1 MVERRKMWELTTWD
15 KKFNGIDRS
24 MQPDIIKYHYYLAN
38 ELSELESPNGDVRI
52 LYTTDRVAYASS
64 SVVEENISEGEV
76 VAIPWGGNVSIKY
89 YKGRFIT
96 ADNRIATSNDTSRLS
111 NKFLYYWMLSQKDVI
126 GSFYRGAGIKHPAM
140 KSVLSME
147 IPLPSL
153 PEQDR
158 IVSILDTFTT
168 SIDNLKQQI
177 EQRKKQYEY
186 LIDSAFGGT
195 YKEMMKKA
203 ESGEMKVETLSS
215 HGTFTRGKRFVRTDI
230 VDEGQPCIHYGDMYT
245 YYGISATKA
254 KTHIPEDFPKKM
266 RYANK
271 GDVIIV
277 GAGENNE
284 DIGVG
289 LAWFGERPVA
299 VHDACYIYQSDF
311 DPLFLSYFLRSGIY
325 HLQIKSNVVRGKI
338 CSISADGIGRA
349 LIPIFPIEKQREIR
363 DKLLPFEDLLVNLQ
377 QQLEQRQKQYEY
389 YRNKLLTFE

>member
-1 MVERRKMWELTTWD
+1 MVEWRELGDFLNFEQPTRYLVKSTDYDDSYETPVLTAGQSLLLGYTNETEGIYRADKTNPTIIFDDFTTSFHWIDFSFKVKSSAMKMLRP
-15 KKFNGIDRS
+15 KSGVNFRYVYFAM
-24 MQPDIIKYHYYLAN
+24 MQINFVPQQHQRHWISKYSHFKIPIPS
-38 ELSELESPNGDVRI
+38 LSEQ
-52 LYTTDRVAYASS
+52 
-64 SVVEENISEGEV
+64 
-76 VAIPWGGNVSIKY
+76 
-89 YKGRFIT
+89 
-96 ADNRIATSNDTSRLS
+96 NRI
-111 NKFLYYWMLSQKDVI
+111 V
-126 GSFYRGAGIKHPAM
+126 G
-140 KSVLSME
+140 
-147 IPLPSL
+147 
-153 PEQDR
+153 
-158 IVSILDTFTT
+158 ILDTFTA

-203 ESGEMKVETLSS
+203 ESGEMRVETLSS

-245 YYGISATKA
+245 YYGISATIA

-289 LAWFGERPVA
+289 LVWFGERPAA

-389 YRNKLLTFE
+389 YRNKLLSFE